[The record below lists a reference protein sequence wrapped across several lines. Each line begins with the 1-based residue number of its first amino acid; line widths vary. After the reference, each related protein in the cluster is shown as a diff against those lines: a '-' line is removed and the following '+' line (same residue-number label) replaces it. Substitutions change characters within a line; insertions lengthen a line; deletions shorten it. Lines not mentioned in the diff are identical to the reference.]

1 MVLGVRL
8 GVKVNNKTS
17 KSIMLG
23 NNWPGCFFAISAWYN
38 THRNMACLARKVGVM
53 PTQEE
58 KITVLEENITI
69 LLGIASGQER
79 DIRSIQVG
87 VMSLDR
93 RFDALEGRLF
103 GMDHR
108 LSTLE
113 KRFDTLEQSVNSR
126 FEEHGNKLDQILLLL
141 NMLTPK
147 PDQGT

>member
-1 MVLGVRL
+1 MV
-8 GVKVNNKTS
+8 
-17 KSIMLG
+17 
-23 NNWPGCFFAISAWYN
+23 
-38 THRNMACLARKVGVM
+38 CLARKVGTM

-79 DIRSIQVG
+79 DIKSIQVG

-93 RFDALEGRLF
+93 RFDALEGRLY

-113 KRFDTLEQSVNSR
+113 KRFGTLEQSVNSR
-126 FEEHGNKLDQILLLL
+126 FEEHGKKLESQDKKLDQILLLL
-141 NMLTPK
+141 NTLTSR
-147 PDQGT
+147 

>member
-1 MVLGVRL
+1 
-8 GVKVNNKTS
+8 
-17 KSIMLG
+17 
-23 NNWPGCFFAISAWYN
+23 
-38 THRNMACLARKVGVM
+38 M

-79 DIRSIQVG
+79 DIKSIQVG

-93 RFDALEGRLF
+93 RFDALEGRLY

-126 FEEHGNKLDQILLLL
+126 FEAQDKKLDQILLLL
-141 NMLTPK
+141 NTFTPK
-147 PDQGT
+147 LDQETWRLQVDRLDPTTSNICPSLFCSNL

>member
-1 MVLGVRL
+1 
-8 GVKVNNKTS
+8 
-17 KSIMLG
+17 
-23 NNWPGCFFAISAWYN
+23 
-38 THRNMACLARKVGVM
+38 M

-93 RFDALEGRLF
+93 RFDALEGRLY

-108 LSTLE
+108 LSTVE
-113 KRFDTLEQSVNSR
+113 RR
-126 FEEHGNKLDQILLLL
+126 FEAQDKKLDQILLLL
-141 NMLTPK
+141 NTYIPR
-147 PDQGT
+147 PDQAT

>member
-1 MVLGVRL
+1 
-8 GVKVNNKTS
+8 
-17 KSIMLG
+17 
-23 NNWPGCFFAISAWYN
+23 
-38 THRNMACLARKVGVM
+38 M

-113 KRFDTLEQSVNSR
+113 RR
-126 FEEHGNKLDQILLLL
+126 FEAQDKKLDQILLLL
-141 NMLTPK
+141 NTFNHK
-147 PDQGT
+147 PDQET

>member
-1 MVLGVRL
+1 MVYCVQRCGAFDWK
-8 GVKVNNKTS
+8 G
-17 KSIMLG
+17 G
-23 NNWPGCFFAISAWYN
+23 FP
-38 THRNMACLARKVGVM
+38 M

-79 DIRSIQVG
+79 DIKSIQVG

-93 RFDALEGRLF
+93 RFDALEGRLY

-126 FEEHGNKLDQILLLL
+126 FELQDKKLDQILLLL
-141 NMLTPK
+141 NTLTPK
-147 PDQGT
+147 PGQ

>member
-93 RFDALEGRLF
+93 RFDALE
-103 GMDHR
+103 
-108 LSTLE
+108 
-113 KRFDTLEQSVNSR
+113 QSVNSR

-141 NMLTPK
+141 NKLTPK